1 MIIFHLIQAWH
12 KLPTSILTPPD
23 FVRVTR
29 TETPDNISLSV
40 AHREEIIASV
50 FQSTPLADD
59 YVALNISTES
69 Q

>member
-1 MIIFHLIQAWH
+1 MIIFHLIQAWR
-12 KLPTSILTPPD
+12 KLPTSANIPPD

-40 AHREEIIASV
+40 AQREEIIASV
-50 FQSTPLADD
+50 FQATPLADD